1 MIERN
6 KARFAEDP
14 TFDDRPVR
22 PSGNNQQPFAGDD
35 PLAELA
41 RIVGQDDPFR
51 GLLAEDRNFRSQGEN
66 GTGSRFSPK
75 PLNDDFASGYSH
87 SDDRAPLR
95 GSLPGFGA
103 DDRMAPPRADHYDP
117 VEPPPWLTQAR
128 GDQQAKSF
136 QAEQDDEPRPGH
148 YDQSYAPEIGAE
160 PRFDPTTG
168 TYAYPGYQDS
178 GADDFQDGDERRTES
193 RGDDYDQSAYADET
207 IPERRS
213 RKGLIAVVLILGMAA
228 VGVASALVFRG
239 GSSVSSDGPPVIAAD
254 DQPVKVQPENPGGVV
269 VPDQNKAIYE
279 RAGDPVAKET
289 KVVSRQEQPLD
300 VNQALRQEQPSATGA
315 TGSTD
320 IPPNALSPSGASDMG
335 MGGPTAPHPATAV
348 LGEPRRVKTVSV
360 RPDGTIMTDP
370 PQAPQQP
377 APRVAAADP
386 TPVNATPATPQQRSS
401 EPPAQ
406 AEAQPV
412 VAPPAP
418 PRPPTRA
425 PLRIT
430 PPAQQQRAATPAQPE
445 QVAAVNTQ
453 APSPGGAAPVATSG
467 GSFAVQLGAP
477 GSEKEARDLFASL
490 QRRYGDLGGYRPQI
504 RRAEVNDRT
513 IYRLRVGPFSREDA
527 TSLCTRLQASGGQCF
542 VARN

>member
-14 TFDDRPVR
+14 AFDDRPVR
-22 PSGNNQQPFAGDD
+22 PSGSNQQPFVGDD

-51 GLLAEDRNFRSQGEN
+51 GLLANERNLRSPGESN
-66 GTGSRFSPK
+66 AAQRFSPK
-75 PLNDDFASGYSH
+75 PLNDDFASGYGQP
-87 SDDRAPLR
+87 DDRAPLR

-103 DDRMAPPRADHYDP
+103 DDRMAPPRSDHYDP
-117 VEPPPWLTQAR
+117 VEPPAWLTQPRDEQPAR
-128 GDQQAKSF
+128 SFPAEPDQ
-136 QAEQDDEPRPGH
+136 EPRPGH

-168 TYAYPGYQDS
+168 TYAYPGYQD
-178 GADDFQDGDERRTES
+178 GGPDDFQDDDERRTDG
-193 RGDDYDQSAYADET
+193 RDDDYDQPAYADET

-213 RKGLIAVVLILGMAA
+213 RKGLIAVVLILGMAV

-239 GSSVSSDGPPVIAAD
+239 GSSVSGDGPPVITAD

-315 TGSTD
+315 TDTIGL
-320 IPPNALSPSGASDMG
+320 PNALSPSGASEMG

-348 LGEPRRVKTVSV
+348 LGEPRRVRTVSV

-370 PQAPQQP
+370 PQAPQPQ

-386 TPVNATPATPQQRSS
+386 TPVNATPASPQQRSN

-406 AEAQPV
+406 AEAQPA

-430 PPAQQQRAATPAQPE
+430 PPAQQRAAAPAPAQPE

-453 APSPGGAAPVATSG
+453 APSPGGAAPAATSG

>member
-87 SDDRAPLR
+87 PDDRAPLR

-406 AEAQPV
+406 AEAQPAV
-412 VAPPAP
+412 VPPSP